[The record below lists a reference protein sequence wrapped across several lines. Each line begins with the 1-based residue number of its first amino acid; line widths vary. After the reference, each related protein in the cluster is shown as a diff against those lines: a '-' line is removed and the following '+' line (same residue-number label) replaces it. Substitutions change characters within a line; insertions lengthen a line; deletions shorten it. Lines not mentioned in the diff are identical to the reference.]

1 MNLTLKEIYK
11 VFNKNFDF
19 SKDERVKGISID
31 TRTLKKGDV
40 FFAIKGENTDGHNFI
55 GDAFKKGAILTI
67 AEKYEDKKIINVKD
81 TKEALLKLAAYYL
94 DKMEKVKVIAITGS
108 NGKTT
113 VKEILNKIF
122 TEKTDKKIIAKS
134 PKSFNNIIGIPLT
147 IFELNKDHKI
157 LILEIGMN
165 KAGEI
170 KKITEF
176 IKTDVA
182 VITNVGL
189 SHIGLLKS
197 KKNIA
202 RAKSEIF
209 YGLKKFGIAVLNRD
223 DEYYEFLS
231 KRAGKIV
238 KDVRLCSFGT
248 SEEADLR
255 ISGIRNNNGRVS
267 FNMETKKE
275 NVDVYTQLP
284 GIHNAYNVA
293 AAAAASSFFGI
304 KLSDV
309 KNAMKD
315 FRLKNM
321 MRLEERHHGGITVI
335 RDCYNANPDSFKAA
349 LQFLKE
355 KKFNNVIAVI
365 GDMYELGTWTRKF
378 HNDVG
383 GLFADVE
390 LKKLIATGKYS
401 DYYLEGFVKSGGDRN
416 VVRIFNFNQKKQMSD
431 YLSGI
436 IKKGDTLFLK
446 GSRKNKL
453 EEILDNLK
461 FIYKRR

>member
-1 MNLTLKEIYK
+1 MNLTLKELYK
-11 VFNKNFDF
+11 VFNKNFNL
-19 SKDERVKGISID
+19 SKDERIKSISVD

-40 FFAIKGENTDGHNFI
+40 FFAIKGESTDGHNFI
-55 GDAFKKGAILTI
+55 KDAFEKGAVLAV
-67 AEKYEDKKIINVKD
+67 AEKYKDKRIINVKD
-81 TKEALLKLAAYYL
+81 TKTALLKAASYYL
-94 DKMEKVKVIAITGS
+94 NKMKDIKVFAITGS

-113 VKEILNKIF
+113 VKEILYKILS
-122 TEKTDKKIIAKS
+122 ERIDDKFIVKS

-147 IFELNKDHKI
+147 IFELNENNKI

-170 KKITEF
+170 KKIMEF
-176 IKTDVA
+176 IKIDVA

-209 YGLKKFGIAVLNRD
+209 YGLKKCGVAVLNRD

-231 KRAGKIV
+231 NRAKKIV
-238 KDVRLCSFGT
+238 KEVKIFDFGT
-248 SEEADLR
+248 SKEADLR
-255 ISGIRNNNGRVS
+255 MSGIRNGKGRLS
-267 FNMETKKE
+267 FNLETKKE
-275 NVDVYTQLP
+275 KVDVYAQLH
-284 GIHNAYNVA
+284 GIHNAYNIA
-293 AAAAASSFFGI
+293 AAAAASSFYGI

-309 KNAMKD
+309 KNAMKN

-321 MRLEERHHGGITVI
+321 MRLEERHQGGITI
-335 RDCYNANPDSFKAA
+335 IKDCYNANPDSFKAA

-383 GLFADVE
+383 GLFADIE

-416 VVRIFNFNQKKQMSD
+416 AVRIFCFNQKKQISD
-431 YLSGI
+431 YLSEI